1 MTRILRTLAAR
12 LRDER
17 GMALVMALGISMV
30 LAVAGATL
38 IVYSVTNE
46 HHSTRSR
53 SGVRG
58 YDIAQTGIENAA
70 AQIAAATDID
80 GDGAVDYDNAA
91 LLSSLPPASKTET
104 FGPGEQVVWDAQL
117 WDDRPNPSVL
127 YAPSGNPYY
136 IPNLRWHIVSTSTV
150 PTQACGE
157 TLYSQPCTITST
169 GSGPPEPTIWLLFS
183 RQRSPVT

>member
-17 GMALVMALGISMV
+17 GMALIMALGISMV
-30 LAVAGATL
+30 LAVAGASL
-38 IVYSVTNE
+38 ILYSVTNE

-70 AQIAAATDID
+70 AQIAAAPDTD
-80 GDGAVDYDNAA
+80 GDLPYKSADPDDPTLFSA
-91 LLSSLPPASKTET
+91 LPAASKTET

-117 WDDRPNPSVL
+117 WDDR
-127 YAPSGNPYY
+127 
-136 IPNLRWHIVSTSTV
+136 
-150 PTQACGE
+150 
-157 TLYSQPCTITST
+157 
-169 GSGPPEPTIWLLFS
+169 
-183 RQRSPVT
+183 